1 MHLFIRDRFFF
12 RSEYLSNMVNLVWN
26 EDETTNGNS
35 SLLKSLSVVI
45 EMEENDD
52 DTMNEECDDVE
63 KEIPVDESK
72 VERKTGE
79 NDKKKNA
86 EDDAESKENASEKD
100 EINDANT
107 DDNPIENEPNEEMA
121 SENSDEKNNKIE
133 ETKSSERTTPIAL
146 VKTKNQVKVK
156 IPPIWTPSEKRAN
169 AALIYLYFRPVSRC
183 FVTNISRRL
192 N

>member
-1 MHLFIRDRFFF
+1 MECMFLFVFDFFF
-12 RSEYLSNMVNLVWN
+12 RSEYLSNMVHLVWN

-52 DTMNEECDDVE
+52 DTLNEECDDVE

-72 VERKTGE
+72 VEQKTGE
-79 NDKKKNA
+79 NEKEKNA
-86 EDDAESKENASEKD
+86 EDDAESNKNAA

-107 DDNPIENEPNEEMA
+107 NDNPIENEPNSEMA
-121 SENSDEKNNKIE
+121 SENSDEKVSKIE
-133 ETKSSERTTPIAL
+133 ETKSSARTTPIAL
-146 VKTKNQVKVK
+146 VKTKNQIKVK

-183 FVTNISRRL
+183 FVTKILQR
-192 N
+192 